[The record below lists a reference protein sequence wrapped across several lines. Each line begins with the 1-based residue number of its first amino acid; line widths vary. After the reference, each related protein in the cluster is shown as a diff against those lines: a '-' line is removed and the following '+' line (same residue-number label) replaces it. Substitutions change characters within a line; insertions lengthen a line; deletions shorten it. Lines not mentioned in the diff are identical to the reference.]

1 MKTFK
6 YLQCND
12 IDLISVKIYNYLSS
26 LPTWSPTFVGQCYL
40 DNLDVIEH
48 IPELKEF
55 IEQHNL
61 SPRRAFY
68 VHHSRT
74 GHIHVDGSADI
85 RLFLP
90 VLRTHGTALTHFYE
104 LENVVK
110 TVLETNGQK
119 YKYHKLSFSSKKIID
134 TYEMTQPVLANNAIP
149 HQLVFQKE
157 MKMPRISLSMHLNYE
172 PDELLIDQW

>member
-12 IDLISVKIYNYLSS
+12 IDLISVKIYNYLSN
-26 LPTWSPTFVGQCYL
+26 LPTWDPKFVGQCYL
-40 DNLDVIEH
+40 DNLDVIET

-68 VHHSRT
+68 VHHTLS
-74 GHIHVDGSADI
+74 GQVHVDGSADI

-110 TVLETNGQK
+110 TTLVKNGQK
-119 YKYHKLSFSSKKIID
+119 YHKLDFSNKTLID
-134 TYEMTQPVLANNAIP
+134 TYELTQPVLANTAIP
-149 HQLVFQKE
+149 HQVVFQKQ
-157 MKMPRISLSMHLNYE
+157 MTMPRISLSLHLNYT
-172 PDELLIDQW
+172 PGDLLVE

>member
-26 LPTWSPTFVGQCYL
+26 LSTWSPTFVGQCYL
-40 DNLDVIEH
+40 DNLDIIEQ

-61 SPRRAFY
+61 SPRRVFY
-68 VHHSRT
+68 VHHTLS
-74 GHIHVDGSADI
+74 GQVHVDGSADI

-90 VLRTHGTALTHFYE
+90 VLRTYGTALTHFYE
-104 LENVVK
+104 LENSVK
-110 TVLETNGQK
+110 TVLEKNGQK
-119 YKYHKLSFSSKKIID
+119 YHKLDYSSKKLID
-134 TYEMTQPVLANNAIP
+134 TYEMTQPVLANTAIP
-149 HQLVFQKE
+149 HQVVFQKE
-157 MKMPRISLSMHLNYE
+157 MKMPRISLSVHLNNT
-172 PDELLIDQW
+172 DGLLTD